1 MRVSIEH
8 REATSG
14 LFKKVT
20 QYEVA
25 TTIQFSE
32 TERAIIAK
40 RKLENTIVLERE
52 PNARKTSHLLP
63 EDKIALADVFH
74 LKISGLLK
82 GTDVYT
88 CDTPLD
94 AKQYDG
100 ELKQA
105 LQQLKTYIESNTTA
119 PAGVE
124 TFEL

>member
-20 QYEVA
+20 QYEVV
-25 TTIQFSE
+25 TTIQFTE
-32 TERAIIAK
+32 EERAVIKK
-40 RKLENTIVLERE
+40 RELENTIVLERE
-52 PNARKTSHLLP
+52 PNARKTSHLRP
-63 EDKIALADVFH
+63 DEKIALADVFH

-88 CDTPLD
+88 CDTPLE
-94 AKQYDG
+94 AQQYDG

-105 LQQLKTYIESNTTA
+105 LQQLKAYIGANA
-119 PAGVE
+119 DARVGVE